1 MSTAYHFK
9 WELRTPA
16 PLLMSASSIKSDENF
31 KLVKLPWRDRS
42 NQNPNFLASCQM
54 LPLSRLAAEKMTHC
68 RWKSLEDTWRLCGV
82 ETGGTESYAAP
93 VSALRTQDFLAQ
105 VFLKPDAAAAAAAAA
120 VAANSPIKMKI
131 GWKTCCWRYRKVTPP
146 SNKVERP
153 QSSQNCPNHDFLVAL
168 TWEQNFPEKTLRRID
183 PQFH

>member
-1 MSTAYHFK
+1 
-9 WELRTPA
+9 
-16 PLLMSASSIKSDENF
+16 MSASSIKSDENLLNWSNPH
-31 KLVKLPWRDRS
+31 KLLRS
-42 NQNPNFLASCQM
+42 DWWNQNPDFLASCQM

-68 RWKSLEDTWRLCGV
+68 RGKSLEDTWRLCGV
-82 ETGGTESYAAP
+82 ETGGTETYAAP
-93 VSALRTQDFLAQ
+93 VSALRTRFLAQ
-105 VFLKPDAAAAAAAAA
+105 VFLKPDAAAADAA

>member
-1 MSTAYHFK
+1 MKILNWSNPHEVKTAPEK
-9 WELRTPA
+9 W
-16 PLLMSASSIKSDENF
+16 SIESKPKF
-31 KLVKLPWRDRS
+31 LGKLP
-42 NQNPNFLASCQM
+42 NV
-54 LPLSRLAAEKMTHC
+54 AAVQTSGGKNDSL
-68 RWKSLEDTWRLCGV
+68 RGKSLEDTWRLCGV

-105 VFLKPDAAAAAAAAA
+105 VFLKPAAAADAA

-168 TWEQNFPEKTLRRID
+168 TWEQKFPEKTLKRID